1 MFQKV
6 DCGSLNRLVEAL
18 CALLSPY
25 VESEDMLKD
34 CTNLEKVESK
44 VEVRKIEGRSVW

>member
-6 DCGSLNRLVEAL
+6 DCGSLNRLVDAL

-25 VESEDMLKD
+25 VESEDMLKE
-34 CTNLEKVESK
+34 CNNLEKVESK
-44 VEVRKIEGRSVW
+44 VEVRKTEGKYVW